1 MAETKEEEVKKTEA
15 EVQQEKTRKL
25 ISSIAVIV
33 CGVITIIAGCLIPGG
48 ADKEKVSPAAITLIT
63 DGSRQ
68 ATDGILE
75 LYPEAEPAI
84 SATAEILHAAV
95 ITRRANPELMQRT
108 IEDQLT
114 VCDVP
119 VKVITPIV
127 NLVVAQLN
135 NAYAKTETE
144 ENYLVHVQAI
154 ANGMAASAES
164 FRNKKKAEDEK
175 KEADAVWFLLPKFSP
190 ATSITLLTA
199 GNYGIMMTSC
209 Y

>member
-15 EVQQEKTRKL
+15 EVQQEKTRKM
-25 ISSIAVIV
+25 ISSIAVII
-33 CGVITIIAGCLIPGG
+33 CGIITIIAGCLIPGG
-48 ADKEKVSPAAITLIT
+48 ADKEKVSPAAIELIT

-95 ITRRANPELMQRT
+95 ITRRANPELMKRT
-108 IEDQLT
+108 LEDQLT
-114 VCDVP
+114 VCGVP

-127 NLVVAQLN
+127 NLVVVQLN

-154 ANGMAASAES
+154 ANGMADAAES
-164 FRNKKKAEDEK
+164 FRNREAAKKEK
-175 KEADAVWFLLPKFSP
+175 QEADAVWFLLPNFSP
-190 ATSITLLTA
+190 VSSITLLTA
-199 GNYGIMMTSC
+199 GNSGIMMTSC

>member
-15 EVQQEKTRKL
+15 EVQQEKTRKM
-25 ISSIAVIV
+25 ISSIAVII
-33 CGVITIIAGCLIPGG
+33 CGIITIIAGCLIPGG
-48 ADKEKVSPAAITLIT
+48 AEKEKVSPAAIALIT

-95 ITRRANPELMQRT
+95 ITRRANPELMKRT

-114 VCDVP
+114 VCGVP
-119 VKVITPIV
+119 VKVIAPIV

-154 ANGMAASAES
+154 ANGMADAAEI
-164 FRNKKKAEDEK
+164 FRNRESAKKEK
-175 KEADAVWFLLPKFSP
+175 QEADAVWFLLPNFSP
-190 ATSITLLTA
+190 ASSITLLTA
-199 GNYGIMMTSC
+199 GNSGIMMTSC

>member
-15 EVQQEKTRKL
+15 EVQQEKTRKM
-25 ISSIAVIV
+25 ISSIAVII

-48 ADKEKVSPAAITLIT
+48 ADKEKVSPSAITLIT

-84 SATAEILHAAV
+84 SATAEILHDAV
-95 ITRRANPELMQRT
+95 ITRRANPELMRRT

-114 VCDVP
+114 VGGVP

-154 ANGMAASAES
+154 ANGMAEAAES
-164 FRNKKKAEDEK
+164 FRNKKEAEKEKNKKA
-175 KEADAVWFLLPKFSP
+175 ATVQWLLLRKTSP
-190 ATSITLLTA
+190 WRPSFYTLDLR
-199 GNYGIMMTSC
+199 
-209 Y
+209 

>member
-1 MAETKEEEVKKTEA
+1 MAETKEEAVKKTEA
-15 EVQQEKTRKL
+15 EVQQEKTRKM

-33 CGVITIIAGCLIPGG
+33 CGIITVIAGCLIPGG
-48 ADKEKVSPAAITLIT
+48 AEKEKVSPAAIALIT

-75 LYPEAEPAI
+75 MYPEAEPAI

-95 ITRRANPELMQRT
+95 ITRRADPELMRRT

-114 VCDVP
+114 VCGVP

-127 NLVVAQLN
+127 NLVVVQLN
-135 NAYAKTETE
+135 NAYTKTETE

-154 ANGMAASAES
+154 ANGMADAAES
-164 FRNKKKAEDEK
+164 FRNREAAKKEK
-175 KEADAVWFLLPKFSP
+175 QEADAVWFLLPKFAP
-190 ATSITLLTA
+190 AISITHLTA
-199 GNYGIMMTSC
+199 APCGIMMTAC